1 MSKLNKLSLYF
12 GLIRVGVKLTNA
24 AMKWYE
30 SVTSEDSEGGDD
42 ITMDEYFDL
51 VPIIQDAIKDGLG
64 LAVEVKLTPKV
75 ED

>member
-12 GLIRVGVKLTNA
+12 GLIKVGVKLTNA

>member
-51 VPIIQDAIKDGLG
+51 VPIIQDAIQDGLG